1 MCKVGIIFDDSLNTA
16 TNVPFIDTIANILR
30 DSKDKEEGYLPEE
43 YKNVIIPMLVITRLD
58 LVWADISDERKARF
72 KKTLDKVNND
82 QNCTPKMKYDRLKTA
97 CGKRFYNES
106 GITLE
111 KLKSAD
117 KDNLAKTFKDYI
129 GGFSP
134 NVKTLLKS
142 FKFNDEIDKM
152 KKCRVLSTVIN
163 QFWNNRAMFDP
174 KETDDTAMGNM
185 FEMVIRKYF
194 ATSSNG
200 QFFTPREIIALMMNI
215 IINSPDIDDNLF
227 KDGATI
233 NILDMACG
241 TGGMLSVA
249 ESTITQIDKRA
260 KITVNLFGQEND
272 PKLHAVCLSDIIIK
286 GQKEENIKCLNTL
299 YEDGFPKED
308 MDFILANPPFGTD
321 WKPSGG
327 KKDEKSD
334 NLKIQY
340 KKIEEEVA
348 KREKGKYEAGIPSD
362 GTDCQIMFIQHA
374 LYKLKKTGK
383 ACIISNNKPLFAGD
397 VGSGESNIRQWILDK
412 DWLEAIIKLPGQ
424 MFYNTGIN
432 IYLNVFNKGKVEDRK
447 NKILLIDASD
457 DDGKM
462 NFHRPARRSA
472 GDKRNELTK
481 EHVERI
487 VKLYWDF
494 DNTDYSKVISKEDF
508 MLMKF
513 TTKQAYQCDFAIN
526 VERLDNFRSGKFF
539 HALTH
544 GGKIS
549 EEQINLLVRTPE
561 EELEDSEKI
570 LVVRHKVGLDI
581 IERIYKTLSNFI
593 SENIVY
599 SMDQFIEDLQAIL
612 GYKQIEIST
621 GKLKKNGQPATRKAW
636 VLSGCDNMTIEDIKK
651 SFCSKSFNEIFKMIA
666 FDFGIHD
673 DQAVIVEDANGIVY
687 DDDTKDTETIQVS
700 SEMSRLVTEELEFG
714 LSEEKKTKEK
724 EKNTIYGAAWE
735 EKMVE
740 KYLEKEVLPYAVN
753 THKVDKVM
761 YGSGW
766 SFNKQFYVYKPL
778 PKSIDLLREY
788 QKLEASISEDLKTIL
803 GDVCNG

>member
-1 MCKVGIIFDDSLNTA
+1 MRKVGIIFDDSLNTA

-58 LVWADISDERKARF
+58 LVWADISDDRKARF
-72 KKTLDKVNND
+72 KKTLEKVKNNPD
-82 QNCTPKMKYDRLKTA
+82 CTPKMKEDRLKTA

-106 GITLE
+106 GISLE
-111 KLKSAD
+111 QLKSAD
-117 KDNLAKTFKDYI
+117 KDNLAKNFKEYI
-129 GGFSP
+129 AGFSP
-134 NVKTLLKS
+134 NIKTLLKS

-200 QFFTPREIIALMMNI
+200 QFFTPREIISLMMNI
-215 IINSPDIDDNLF
+215 IINSPDVDENLF
-227 KDGATI
+227 KEGATI

-334 NLKIQY
+334 NLKMQY
-340 KKIEEEVA
+340 KKILDEVDR
-348 KREKGKYEAGIPSD
+348 REKGKYVAGIPSD

-374 LYKLKKTGK
+374 LHKLKESGK

-397 VGSGESNIRQWILDK
+397 VGSGESNIRKWILDN

-432 IYLNVFNKGKVEDRK
+432 IYLNVFNKGKVEDRR

-457 DDGKM
+457 GDGEM
-462 NFHRPARRSA
+462 NFHRTAKRSA
-472 GDKRNELTK
+472 GDKRNELTR

-487 VKLYWDF
+487 VKMYWDF
-494 DNTDYSKVISKEDF
+494 DNTEYSKVIGKEDF

-526 VERLDNFRSGKFF
+526 DERLENFRDGKLF

-549 EEQINLLVRTPE
+549 EEQMNLLVRTPE
-561 EELEDSEKI
+561 DELEDSEKVNVI
-570 LVVRHKVGLDI
+570 RHKMGI
-581 IERIYKTLSNFI
+581 GIFERIYSALSR
-593 SENIVY
+593 SSSDDIVY
-599 SMDQFIEDLQAIL
+599 SMDKFIEDLQSIL
-612 GYKQIEIST
+612 GYKQIDMLT
-621 GKLKKNGQPATRKAW
+621 GKLKKSGQPATKKTW
-636 VLSGCDNMTIEDIKK
+636 VLSECDNLTGEEIKK
-651 SFCSKSFNEIFKMIA
+651 SFCNKSFAEIFKMIA
-666 FDFGIHD
+666 FDFGVHD
-673 DQAVIVEDANGIVY
+673 EQAVIVEDANGVVY

-700 SEMSRLVTEELEFG
+700 SEMSKSVTHELETD
-714 LSEEKKTKEK
+714 LSEEEKIKQKEH
-724 EKNTIYGAAWE
+724 NTLYGAAWE

-740 KYLEKEVLPYAVN
+740 RYLEKEVLPYAVN
-753 THKVDKVM
+753 THKVDEVV
-761 YGSGW
+761 YGSDW

-778 PKSIDLLREY
+778 PKSFDLLKEF
-788 QKLEASISEDLKTIL
+788 LEMEKSIEDDLAEILSE
-803 GDVCNG
+803 VE

>member
-1 MCKVGIIFDDSLNTA
+1 MRKVGIIFDDSLNTA

-58 LVWADISDERKARF
+58 LVWADISDDRKARF
-72 KKTLDKVNND
+72 KKTLEKVKNNPD
-82 QNCTPKMKYDRLKTA
+82 CTPKMKEDRLKTA

-106 GITLE
+106 GISLE
-111 KLKSAD
+111 QLKSAD
-117 KDNLAKTFKDYI
+117 KDNLAKTFKEYI
-129 GGFSP
+129 AGFSP
-134 NVKTLLKS
+134 NIKTLLKS

-200 QFFTPREIIALMMNI
+200 QFFTPREIISLMMNI
-215 IINSPDIDDNLF
+215 IINSPDVDDNLF

-340 KKIEEEVA
+340 KKIQDEVD
-348 KREKGKYEAGIPSD
+348 KREKGKYVAGIPSD

-374 LYKLKKTGK
+374 LYKLKKSGK

-397 VGSGESNIRQWILDK
+397 VGSGESNIRKWILDN

-432 IYLNVFNKGKVEDRK
+432 IYLNVFNKGKAEDRR

-457 DDGKM
+457 NDGEM
-462 NFHRPARRSA
+462 NFHRPAKRSA

-494 DNTDYSKVISKEDF
+494 DNTAYSKVISKEDF
-508 MLMKF
+508 ILMKF
-513 TTKQAYQCDFAIN
+513 TTKQAYQCDFAID
-526 VERLDNFRSGKFF
+526 VERLENFRSGKLF

-561 EELEDSEKI
+561 EELEDAEKI
-570 LVVRHKVGLDI
+570 LVIRHKAGLGI
-581 IERIYKTLSNFI
+581 FERIYKTLSNSI
-593 SENIVY
+593 SEKIVY
-599 SMDQFIEDLQAIL
+599 SMDQFIENLHVIL
-612 GYKQIEIST
+612 GYKQIELPT
-621 GKLKKNGQPATRKAW
+621 GKLKKNGQSATKKTW
-636 VLSGCDNMTIEDIKK
+636 VLSECDNLTIEEIKK
-651 SFCSKSFNEIFKMIA
+651 SYCSKSFNEIFKMLA

-700 SEMSRLVTEELEFG
+700 SEMSKSVTCELEEM
-714 LSEEKKTKEK
+714 LPEEEKIEYKKH
-724 EKNTIYGAAWE
+724 NVLYGVAWE

-753 THKVDKVM
+753 THKIDEVV
-761 YGSGW
+761 YGSEW
-766 SFNKQFYVYKPL
+766 AFNKQFYVHKPL
-778 PKSIDLLREY
+778 QKSSDLLREY
-788 QKLEASISEDLKTIL
+788 QDLERSIADDLKEIF
-803 GDVCNG
+803 GEV

>member
-16 TNVPFIDTIANILR
+16 TNVPFIDTIASILR

-72 KKTLDKVNND
+72 KKTLEKVKND
-82 QNCTPKMKYDRLKTA
+82 SKCTPKMKEDRLKTA

-106 GITLE
+106 GISME
-111 KLKSAD
+111 QLKSVD
-117 KDNLAKTFKDYI
+117 KDNLAKTFKEYI

-134 NVKTLLKS
+134 NIKTLLKS

-299 YEDGFPKED
+299 YEDGFPKEN

-321 WKPSGG
+321 WKPSGN

-348 KREKGKYEAGIPSD
+348 KGEKGKYEARIPSD

-374 LYKLKKTGK
+374 LYKLKKSGK

-432 IYLNVFNKGKVEDRK
+432 IYLNVFNKGKAENRK

-457 DDGKM
+457 SDGEM
-462 NFHRPARRSA
+462 NFHRPAKRSA

-494 DNTDYSKVISKEDF
+494 NNTDYSKVISKEDF
-508 MLMKF
+508 ILMKF

-526 VERLDNFRSGKFF
+526 AERLDNFRNGKFF

-549 EEQINLLVRTPE
+549 EEHINLLVRTPE
-561 EELEDSEKI
+561 EELEDSEII

-581 IERIYKTLSNFI
+581 FERIYKTLSNSI

-599 SMDQFIEDLQAIL
+599 SMNQFIEDLQAIL
-612 GYKQIEIST
+612 GYKQIELPT
-621 GKLKKNGQPATRKAW
+621 GKLKKNGQPATKKTW
-636 VLSGCDNMTIEDIKK
+636 VLSECDNLTVDEIKN
-651 SFCSKSFNEIFKMIA
+651 SFCNKSFNEIFKMIA

-700 SEMSRLVTEELEFG
+700 FEMSKSVTNELEAE
-714 LSEEKKTKEK
+714 LSEEEK
-724 EKNTIYGAAWE
+724 IELKSCNTLYGTAWE

-753 THKVDKVM
+753 THKIDKVV
-761 YGSGW
+761 YGSEW
-766 SFNKQFYVYKPL
+766 SFNKQFYIHKSL
-778 PKSIDLLREY
+778 PKSSDLLKEY
-788 QKLEASISEDLKTIL
+788 QALEESIEDDLKEIF
-803 GDVCNG
+803 GEV